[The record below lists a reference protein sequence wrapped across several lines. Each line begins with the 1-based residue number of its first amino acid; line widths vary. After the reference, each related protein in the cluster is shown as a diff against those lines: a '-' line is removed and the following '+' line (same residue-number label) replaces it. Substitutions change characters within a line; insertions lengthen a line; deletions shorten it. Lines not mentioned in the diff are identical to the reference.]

1 MLHAGICINVV
12 LLTKAKPKQR
22 NYTLKNGNAFKALL
36 LIKYQT

>member
-1 MLHAGICINVV
+1 MLHADICNNVV
-12 LLTKAKPKQR
+12 LLANAKPKQR